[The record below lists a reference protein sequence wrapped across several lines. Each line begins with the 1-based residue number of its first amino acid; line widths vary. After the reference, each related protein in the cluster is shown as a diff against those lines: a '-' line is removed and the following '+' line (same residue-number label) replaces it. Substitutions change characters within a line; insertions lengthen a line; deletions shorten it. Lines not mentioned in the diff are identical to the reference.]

1 MEKEKL
7 ITELNVPGVL
17 PAEGTSLY
25 KYKSDQVL
33 ALLNFTTPI
42 LVISENLSRAH
53 VLLTS

>member
-17 PAEGTSLY
+17 SAERTSLY